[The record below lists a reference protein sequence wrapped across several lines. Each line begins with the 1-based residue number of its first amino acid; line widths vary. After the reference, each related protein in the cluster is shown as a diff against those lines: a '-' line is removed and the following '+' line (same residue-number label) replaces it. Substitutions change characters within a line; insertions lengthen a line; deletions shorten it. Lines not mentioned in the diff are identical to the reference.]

1 MDKSRP
7 DSLYFLGIHYYLEND
22 YNTSYEYMKKAFE
35 VGYPI
40 HCQYSLKPTLSY
52 YFLPKFLSELSF
64 MKNNIRLGKA
74 CCDLFLEKNE
84 VDEISSDYYTM
95 KCWNKIYT
103 QILDLDTKIPSVL
116 LKNKDKPYFVIHAN
130 GGFTNWTGKD
140 IETKGVGGSE
150 TWVIEIAKYV
160 QKHGFFNVIVFCNC
174 SQNEEY
180 NGVQYRNLNEY
191 NSFILD
197 NNIHTCIIS
206 RYPEYLPVSYR
217 GNISNVYLILHD
229 LIPSGEVIIRD
240 SKLKNILCLSEWH
253 CDNFKSMFKTLEDL
267 VIPFGY
273 GIDTNLFKK
282 YNEKQKH
289 KFIYSS
295 FPHRGLLHLL
305 QMWPRIKERYTDSTL
320 HIHSDIDGN
329 WVNSVRPEEMMKIKE
344 ILPKLDG
351 IVYEGWTDKKKLAEN
366 WSTAD
371 VWFYPCTFLE
381 TFCLTALES
390 AISKT
395 LVVTSDLG
403 ALQNT
408 VKDRGIVI
416 KGDAHTEEWQNKAL
430 NCLFS
435 ILEDPVKKNNYIN
448 KNYEWAKNLSWE
460 NRTNDLLNIILKEE
474 DKSYLSS
481 FDFSNILNYF
491 NFLHSNKKNNGNI
504 LKIGNDIEIT
514 NLDKDIRNVINLEND
529 DYVLVENEVEK
540 KKERDINELLNE
552 YRKKTFD
559 MVICSKIGLGSFDY
573 YTLLVNCWSL
583 LKHEGMLIFVK
594 DDCVSDFMSKYI
606 NNIKVLEK
614 NNKIFCIEKI
624 II

>member
-22 YNTSYEYMKKAFE
+22 YDTSYEYMKKAFE
-35 VGYPI
+35 IGYPI

-52 YFLPKFLSELSF
+52 YFLPKFLAELSF

-74 CCDLFLEKNE
+74 CCDLFLDKNE

-103 QILDLDTKIPSVL
+103 QILDLDTKILAVL

-160 QKHGFFNVIVFCNC
+160 QKHGYFNVIVFCNC
-174 SQNEEY
+174 SLNEEY
-180 NGVQYRNLNEY
+180 NGVEYRNLNEY

-217 GNISNVYLILHD
+217 GNISNIYLILHD
-229 LIPSGEVIIRD
+229 LIPDGEVIIRD
-240 SKLKNILCLSEWH
+240 NKLKNIFCLSEWH
-253 CDNFKSMFKTLEDL
+253 SDNFKSMFKTLEDL
-267 VIPFGY
+267 VVPFGY
-273 GIDTNLFKK
+273 GIDINLFKNN
-282 YNEKQKH
+282 NEKQIH

-295 FPHRGLLHLL
+295 FPHRGLLPLL
-305 QMWPRIKERYTDSTL
+305 QMWPKIKARYTDATL
-320 HIHSDIDGN
+320 YIHSDIDGY

-416 KGDAHTEEWQNKAL
+416 KGDTYTEEWQEKAL
-430 NCLFS
+430 SCLFS
-435 ILEDPVKKNNYIN
+435 ILEDPVNKKNYIN

-514 NLDKDIRNVINLEND
+514 NLDKDIKNIINLEDD